1 MSSRFDNRR
10 RERIEE
16 QMSSIFGGNW
26 ADGSQANDRYES
38 DIGFLMDGPSRIA
51 RPRHVRIHSLDSDS
65 DLMLGLGNNNDFQ
78 APTPAPPFHITR
90 MNPVARQSRHT
101 PTPNEDT
108 PSSRIASS
116 RRGMPMILS
125 PVQQADDVINRFNR
139 SERESALA
147 QASWGDG
154 LGDRERSLSPEVWDT
169 LLTTLTPDPQPPS
182 ANTSFASAAPTS
194 GPSQGSVST
203 ATTLPPPSVLAGED
217 HCEPV
222 WDTVDVERSER
233 ERLERLQSAQQGQ
246 DVNMD
251 RRPEGAAIF
260 GFRVHRRDHNT
271 SGRPSGNSQPPQ
283 SNPTPFP
290 ALDRLDR
297 LGDAWVGRALMEAAE
312 SREPE
317 GARRLAR
324 EGSSGGATSAA
335 HNEDD
340 IAGMQHIVRTLAR
353 REDIP
358 PEWWAA
364 VGLNRI

>member
-1 MSSRFDNRR
+1 
-10 RERIEE
+10 
-16 QMSSIFGGNW
+16 
-26 ADGSQANDRYES
+26 
-38 DIGFLMDGPSRIA
+38 
-51 RPRHVRIHSLDSDS
+51 
-65 DLMLGLGNNNDFQ
+65 
-78 APTPAPPFHITR
+78 
-90 MNPVARQSRHT
+90 
-101 PTPNEDT
+101 
-108 PSSRIASS
+108 
-116 RRGMPMILS
+116 MILS

-139 SERESALA
+139 SERSEGALA
-147 QASWGDG
+147 PATWGDG

-182 ANTSFASAAPTS
+182 VNTSFASAAPPS

-246 DVNMD
+246 DVDMN

-260 GFRVHRRDHNT
+260 GFRVHRRDQNA
-271 SGRPSGNSQPPQ
+271 SGRPSGNSQPSQGSQ
-283 SNPTPFP
+283 SPFS
-290 ALDRLDR
+290 ALDR
-297 LGDAWVGRALMEAAE
+297 LGDAWVGRALREAAE

-324 EGSSGGATSAA
+324 EGSSGATASAG